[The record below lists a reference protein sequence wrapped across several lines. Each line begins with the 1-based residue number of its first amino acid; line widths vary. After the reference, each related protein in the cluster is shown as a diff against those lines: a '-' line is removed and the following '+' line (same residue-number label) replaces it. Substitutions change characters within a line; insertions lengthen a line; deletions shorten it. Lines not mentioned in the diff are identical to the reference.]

1 MPFNWRLQLR
11 LAITNF
17 VVVFIGV
24 LVMKILLT
32 PIGAYF
38 YPANTTD
45 MTSDNGSL
53 SGKGSP
59 LDNINFSDDSASTV
73 SPEITIGGTPI
84 AATTDAFGRLPDG
97 GKYVELVDK
106 GYSPMHIDLTDG
118 LGELYQVVE
127 TVDGQVVYNETFR
140 GEDAEGQYYAA
151 TGNKTLHKRARTQ
164 WSAPPMHPMDI
175 WARYCK
181 GRKYVDLM
189 LADIDRANY
198 LISQT
203 KGLGEDTTGQR
214 WQRKDVV
221 NAHVKAWSVM
231 SSAIGQD
238 SVASIFSPIK
248 ADLETLVVGTEDKV
262 TKDGS
267 WKVRRHVNMNIK
279 PEGPSVAVVYRQ
291 DRMYADRNNHQ
302 VQPTHAEYSYVL
314 NLLDGIIV
322 AQSMYSPE
330 KMRPFQEAMPK
341 MEKWSDVTYRCWMTP
356 RGSRESS
363 LVNYRAADWAGYLP
377 PFGHEVPPHWMQD
390 VPFGKDFAGPMLKW
404 LNYIVIQNIRSP
416 PETHEAISYCMD
428 GYTDLDG
435 SLKYADGRVP
445 LWNDELTF
453 KIGSICYYA
462 LLALPNCRGIAWF
475 LAQHKERLGS
485 KAPFSVKL
493 WWPTDQ
499 GQPVPSIDMPSL
511 LWEIRDATDPE
522 LLQEKAEVDQEV
534 DAAGMQPV

>member
-1 MPFNWRLQLR
+1 MPFNGRLQLR

-17 VVVFIGV
+17 VVVFICV

-38 YPANTTD
+38 FPANTTD
-45 MTSDNGSL
+45 LTSDNGSL
-53 SGKGSP
+53 SGKGSS
-59 LDNINFSDDSASTV
+59 LDNVNYDSASTI

-118 LGELYQVVE
+118 LGELYRVVE

-151 TGNKTLHKRARTQ
+151 MGNKTLHKRARTP
-164 WSAPPMHPMDI
+164 WSAPPMQLMDI
-175 WARYCK
+175 WAWYCK
-181 GRKYVDLM
+181 GRKYADLM

-198 LISQT
+198 LISET
-203 KGLGEDTTGQR
+203 FGLGEDETDQR
-214 WQRKDVV
+214 WQRDAVLGPPS
-221 NAHVKAWSVM
+221 KAWSGM
-231 SSAIGQD
+231 PSAIGQD

-291 DRMYADRNNHQ
+291 DRTYNDRHHHKL
-302 VQPTHAEYSYVL
+302 QPTHAEYSFVF
-314 NLLDGIIV
+314 NPVDGIIV

-330 KMRPFQEAMPK
+330 KMRPFQEEMPT
-341 MEKWSDVTYRCWMTP
+341 MEKWSDVTWRSWILL
-356 RGSRESS
+356 RSRHESS
-363 LVNYRAADWAGYLP
+363 LVGYYSKDSLGYLP
-377 PFGHEVPPHWMQD
+377 PFGHEVPPRWLKDMP
-390 VPFGKDFAGPMLKW
+390 VGKDFAGPMVQW
-404 LNYIVIQNIRSP
+404 LNYIVIQNIKSP
-416 PETHEAISYCMD
+416 QETLEAISYCM
-428 GYTDLDG
+428 GGWMDLDG
-435 SLKYADGRVP
+435 SFKYINGRVP

-475 LAQHKERLGS
+475 LTQHKERLGS
-485 KAPFSVKL
+485 KVPFSVRL

-522 LLQEKAEVDQEV
+522 LLQEMPEVDQEV
-534 DAAGMQPV
+534 DAAGIQPV